1 MKTSP
6 DFNFWQKWLLTVS
19 ILFSLT
25 GFVIA
30 LIPDSFLFEMH
41 TSAIGEV
48 FFNDSF
54 PDEAEK
60 LRQFLF
66 GPIGGTVAGYFL
78 LQTFVVYGPFKRKE
92 PWAWR
97 AIFWALMIW
106 FITDS
111 SVSIYHGAFFNV
123 WMINIWTLILVGLPL
138 MFTYSEFGNRIDN
151 HE

>member
-1 MKTSP
+1 MRIIP

-19 ILFSLT
+19 ILFTLT

-30 LIPDSFLFEMH
+30 LMPDSFLFAMH

-48 FFNDSF
+48 FFNDSL

-92 PWAWR
+92 PWAWK

-138 MFTYSEFGNRIDN
+138 MFTYSEFGNRIAK